1 MRKSLL
7 LLALILCLAALPA
20 AAGTEEEEAATAE
33 EAAKARRAEFRERV
47 NEALGLPQTAKESRD
62 AGVPEEK
69 VQEVLEAA
77 RTRGVP
83 ASETRKIL
91 VIENEEIRRG
101 GDPENFGAVVHH
113 LKESGLRGRELA
125 EAIHAEQIARG
136 MKKPK
141 MKHHMKGK
149 GKGKGE
155 WRDKQRTEE
164 EPEKMREK
172 KGASKTREK
181 N

>member
-7 LLALILCLAALPA
+7 LLALIFCLAALPA
-20 AAGTEEEEAATAE
+20 VAGTEEEEAANSE

-47 NEALGLPQTAKESRD
+47 KEALGLPQTAKESRD

-91 VIENEEIRRG
+91 VTENEEIRRG
-101 GDPENFGAVVHH
+101 GDPENFGAAVQQM
-113 LKESGLRGRELA
+113 KASGLRGRELA

-141 MKHHMKGK
+141 MKHQMKGK
-149 GKGKGE
+149 GKGKG
-155 WRDKQRTEE
+155 
-164 EPEKMREK
+164 
-172 KGASKTREK
+172 KGAMKTREK
-181 N
+181 E

>member
-7 LLALILCLAALPA
+7 FLALILCLAGLPA
-20 AAGTEEEEAATAE
+20 VAGTEEEEAANTE
-33 EAAKARRAEFRERV
+33 EAAETRRAEFRERV
-47 NEALGLPQTAKESRD
+47 KEAIGLPQTVKESRE

-69 VQEVLEAA
+69 VREVLEAA

-83 ASETRKIL
+83 ASETRRIL
-91 VIENEEIRRG
+91 ETENEEIRRG
-101 GDPENFGAVVHH
+101 GNPENFGAAVHH

-141 MKHHMKGK
+141 MKQHGK
-149 GKGKGE
+149 GKGKGAA
-155 WRDKQRTEE
+155 KA
-164 EPEKMREK
+164 
-172 KGASKTREK
+172 KGTQ
-181 N
+181 